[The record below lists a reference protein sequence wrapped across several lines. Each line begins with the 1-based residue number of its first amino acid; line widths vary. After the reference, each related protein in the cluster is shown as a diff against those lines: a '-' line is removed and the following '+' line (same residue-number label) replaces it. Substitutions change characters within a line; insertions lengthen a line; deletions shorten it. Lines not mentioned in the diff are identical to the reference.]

1 MVVGCYAINN
11 PKNDHVMSLR
21 YLKLKRA
28 ATRLMVAGD
37 LMRYMHALR
46 LMHSIR
52 SRHGLAA

>member
-1 MVVGCYAINN
+1 MLTQ
-11 PKNDHVMSLR
+11 PENDHVMLSLR

-46 LMHSIR
+46 LMHTIR
-52 SRHGLAA
+52 SRYGLAA

>member
-1 MVVGCYAINN
+1 MLSQ
-11 PKNDHVMSLR
+11 PENDHVMLSLR

-46 LMHSIR
+46 LMHTIR
-52 SRHGLAA
+52 SRHGLAV